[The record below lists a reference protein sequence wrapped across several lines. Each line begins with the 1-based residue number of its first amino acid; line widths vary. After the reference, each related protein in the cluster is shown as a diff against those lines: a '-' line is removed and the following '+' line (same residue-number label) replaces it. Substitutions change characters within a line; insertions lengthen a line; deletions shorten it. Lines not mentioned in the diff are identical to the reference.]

1 MLKKWL
7 KNDFLKSVLV
17 LMTGTVLAQIFGFL
31 ISPVLT
37 RIYSPEQMGE
47 LNIYL
52 RAVGFIAALA
62 TARYELS
69 LPLPKSEQH
78 AYLLYRLSFRIARNI
93 FIACI
98 IASGVYLLT
107 IDFSRSAFWFILFVI
122 ISSIAVVFSNLGTN
136 WAIRTKQFKRISFFR
151 MSNSL
156 INNSLK
162 WVFGIFGFGSMG
174 LLLASF
180 IGSAVSSLPFLKD
193 WFKIQKQYK
202 AFYSKP
208 KTKVLI
214 RAYRE
219 FPMVNLPHVL
229 VDYGKDLL
237 LAFFMVFYFS
247 KEVFGWYS
255 HSYMILQLPI
265 ALIGAAI
272 GQVFFNKCAELV
284 NEGKST
290 LGILKKTV
298 RTLFLISILPFSILF
313 FFGEDLFAFVF
324 GQNWRESGVYSEIMS
339 IWFFMSF
346 MTSVTSTLPTILRR
360 QKQFF
365 VLGIISA
372 VIQLFCFGLLP
383 LVIGK
388 TDESF
393 ITILYTVSIIQSIFF
408 IYVLIR
414 IFAYARAGVMQESR

>member
-1 MLKKWL
+1 MIKKWL

-31 ISPVLT
+31 ISPILT
-37 RIYSPEQMGE
+37 RIYTPEQMGE

-93 FIACI
+93 FIVCI
-98 IASGVYLLT
+98 LASGIYLLT
-107 IDFSRSAFWFILFVI
+107 VDFSRATFWLIFFVL
-122 ISSIAVVFSNLGTN
+122 ISSVAVVFSNLGTN

-162 WVFGIFGFGSMG
+162 WVFGVFGLGTIG

-180 IGSAVSSLPFLKD
+180 IGSTLSTLPFLKD
-193 WFKIQKQYK
+193 WLKIRKQYTP
-202 AFYSKP
+202 FHSKP

-290 LGILKKTV
+290 VGILKKTV
-298 RTLFLISILPFSILF
+298 RTLFLISILPFSVLF

-372 VIQLFCFGLLP
+372 VIQIFCFGVLP
-383 LVIGK
+383 MLIGK

-393 ITILYTVSIIQSIFF
+393 ITILYVVSIIQSIFF

-414 IFAYARAGVMQESR
+414 IFAYARAGVLPESR

>member
-1 MLKKWL
+1 MIKKWL

-17 LMTGTVLAQIFGFL
+17 LMTGTVLAQVFGFL
-31 ISPVLT
+31 ISPILT
-37 RIYSPEQMGE
+37 RIYTPEEMGE
-47 LNIYL
+47 LNIYT
-52 RAVGFIAALA
+52 RAVGFIATLA

-98 IASGVYLLT
+98 IASGVYMFT
-107 IDFSRSAFWFILFVI
+107 VGFSSSTFWFIFFVL

-136 WAIRTKQFKRISFFR
+136 WAIRTKQFKRISLFR
-151 MSNSL
+151 MSNSV

-162 WVFGIFGFGSMG
+162 WVFGIFGFGTIG
-174 LLLASF
+174 LLLASL

-193 WFKIQKQYK
+193 WFKIKKQYK
-202 AFYSKP
+202 IFHSKS
-208 KTKVLI
+208 KTSVLI
-214 RAYRE
+214 RTYRE
-219 FPMVNLPHVL
+219 FPTVNLPHVL
-229 VDYGKDLL
+229 IDFGKDLL
-237 LAFFMVFYFS
+237 LAFFMVFFFS

-272 GQVFFNKCAELV
+272 GQVFFKKCAELV

-290 LGILKKTV
+290 IGVLKKTV
-298 RTLFLISILPFSILF
+298 TTLLLISVVPFSILF
-313 FFGEDLFAFVF
+313 FFGEGLFAFVF
-324 GQNWRESGVYSEIMS
+324 GENWRQSGVYSEIMS

-372 VIQLFCFGLLP
+372 VIQLFCFGVLP
-383 LVIGK
+383 LLIG
-388 TDESF
+388 TNDESF

-414 IFAYARAGVMQESR
+414 IFTYAKAGIRHISR